1 MERFSEA
8 DLEELQRKV
17 EDLQRQ
23 NQILRLERELDGFE
37 KDIGER
43 AHLSMST
50 PMTGRFDMSSG
61 PGQLRFTNHLVGL
74 KTVLGLTKEKMSLQM
89 TRSQINM

>member
-17 EDLQRQ
+17 EGLQRQ

-37 KDIGER
+37 KDFCER

-50 PMTGRFDMSSG
+50 SMTG
-61 PGQLRFTNHLVGL
+61 
-74 KTVLGLTKEKMSLQM
+74 
-89 TRSQINM
+89 